1 MSSFSCL
8 KQTHIFFSVFEIED
22 RIRTPKKFR
31 FPSFE
36 AVNWLAAQKLKNDLS
51 DLNSDSTL
59 CPSHLL
65 GGIKALSQ
73 TLRSWL
79 QNLDS
84 RPCPSSIDPH
94 KLVRELG
101 KEVRLAER
109 ISNKCNPP
117 KPERES
123 KRKKQKKELNE
134 DFVDISHGN
143 AFFFLGGRISAK
155 KKPAASK
162 ANVANSKSISDLKP
176 DHVQVLE
183 PVPDAGVQVL
193 KPVKVSVKKPPKK
206 RPVKVPLEENS
217 SPKQLKLKLPTRPLP
232 RSALTSEMGLL
243 ESPPPP
249 GATSAYDL
257 TNQVRFYNYQN
268 LLTLLFYNTEG
279 RKMQTDFN
287 VITYPYMS

>member
-1 MSSFSCL
+1 MFINNC
-8 KQTHIFFSVFEIED
+8 FFFRVFEIED

-79 QNLDS
+79 QDLDS
-84 RPCPSSIDPH
+84 RPCPDSIDPH

-109 ISNKCNPP
+109 ISSKCNPP

-143 AFFFLGGRISAK
+143 AFFFLGGRSTPK
-155 KKPAASK
+155 KKPAAK
-162 ANVANSKSISDLKP
+162 AKIELKP
-176 DHVQVLE
+176 ELVEVIE
-183 PVPDAGVQVL
+183 PVSITSVEVI
-193 KPVKVSVKKPPKK
+193 KPVKAAVKKPPKK
-206 RPVKVPLEENS
+206 RATKLAAES

-232 RSALTSEMGLL
+232 LSALTPEMGLIT
-243 ESPPPP
+243 SPQQQQQ
-249 GATSAYDL
+249 TSPANAYDL
-257 TNQVRFYNYQN
+257 TDQASSQ
-268 LLTLLFYNTEG
+268 
-279 RKMQTDFN
+279 
-287 VITYPYMS
+287 I